1 VPGHDLDKG
10 ILELWEGGRD
20 RYVRERVLACAEALS
35 RRDFSVLP
43 VPTISEA
50 NRLIV
55 GEVKRTSTVYYWKEA
70 TLQDLGIL
78 ETLSARGNA
87 VRSVVPLLVGRNI
100 RRRRRSMRGSDCFV
114 TTVGAVTIDGMLVKL
129 EPESLPV
136 FLRGGA
142 PGQVIVVAG
151 VNKIVDDLEDGLARA
166 RDAFMPHYANLL
178 GLDTRCTQDEHCVEC
193 DEPPA
198 MCAVSTIVTRKPA
211 GVDFLVVLIGEQ
223 LGY

>member
-1 VPGHDLDKG
+1 MAGRDIDRSILD
-10 ILELWEGGRD
+10 LWERGRD
-20 RYVRERVLACAEALS
+20 RYVKERVLACADALA

-55 GEVKRTSTVYYWKEA
+55 GEVRRTSTVYYWEEA
-70 TLQDLGIL
+70 TLKDLGIL
-78 ETLSARGNA
+78 ETLSARGNS
-87 VRSVVPLLVGRNI
+87 VRSVIPLLGGRSM
-100 RRRRRSMRGSDCFV
+100 RRRRRAMRGSDCFM
-114 TTVGAVTIDGMLVKL
+114 TTVGAVTMDGVLVKL
-129 EPESLPV
+129 EPENLPV
-136 FLRGGA
+136 FSRGGS

-166 RDAFMPHYANLL
+166 RDAFMPRSASLL
-178 GLDTRCTQDEHCVEC
+178 RMDTRCAQEEHCVEC
-193 DEPPA
+193 DSPPS

-211 GVDFLVVLIGEQ
+211 SVDFLVVLIGEQ